1 MCQSDRRGFCFV
13 IVAQVVFAGG
23 SLQAQDAA
31 LAKQVT
37 SFKRMASKALLA
49 SGVVNPPVSLAGWVG
64 AIESA
69 GQTEAELEADDG
81 IEDLTPPDL
90 NAEPPEPRPES
101 PDLAEV

>member
-37 SFKRMASKALLA
+37 SFKSMASKALLA
-49 SGVVNPPVSLAGWVG
+49 SGVVNPLVGLVGWVG

-69 GQTEAELEADDG
+69 GQTEANWKRMTALK
-81 IEDLTPPDL
+81 ISHLLILMPSL
-90 NAEPPEPRPES
+90 RS
-101 PDLAEV
+101 HVQSRLI